1 MWAALMFHYLWG
13 ESHKDSVHKA
23 QLLKGK
29 ESRGGESNPSR
40 PLTTLTPNRQTKL
53 AHEAGT
59 AAMGSP
65 FKPAKEKRKKEK
77 KYVPTLKSTADS
89 QPPKS

>member
-1 MWAALMFHYLWG
+1 MWG
-13 ESHKDSVHKA
+13 TKSQDSVHKA

-77 KYVPTLKSTADS
+77 KYVPTLKSTTDS